1 MSPSLFYFLKKE
13 ELLTAIIEMKDHITP
28 VLKDL
33 HWLQVESRIVFKILL
48 LTCKILN
55 SQCPSYSFLHI
66 YEAACPLRSSHCSL
80 LKLPNVLFG
89 KSNFEGKRKT
99 VQVSGGSSYRVD

>member
-1 MSPSLFYFLKKE
+1 MSPSVFYFLKKE

-48 LTCKILN
+48 IFF
-55 SQCPSYSFLHI
+55 S
-66 YEAACPLRSSHCSL
+66 
-80 LKLPNVLFG
+80 
-89 KSNFEGKRKT
+89 
-99 VQVSGGSSYRVD
+99 VS